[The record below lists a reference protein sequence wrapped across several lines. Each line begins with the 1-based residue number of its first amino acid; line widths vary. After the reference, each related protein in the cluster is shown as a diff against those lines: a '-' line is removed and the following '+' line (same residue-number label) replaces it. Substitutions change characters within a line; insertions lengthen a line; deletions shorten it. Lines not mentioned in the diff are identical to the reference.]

1 MRISTSQFYTQN
13 IELMNNQQS
22 QLSELYQQVA
32 SGNTLL
38 TAADDPLGAAQAVQ
52 LSASS
57 ATLAQYSSNQSSALS
72 SLQLEDKTLS
82 SVTNVLNAV
91 IPSLSGAINGTL
103 SDSDRSALAA
113 QLQGQRD
120 TLLQLANTT
129 DGTGNYLFAGLQSG
143 NQPFTNSPSGGVM
156 FSGDTGQRTVQLSD
170 SVSVAIGD
178 SGARVFTSVP
188 ALGSLSVPASNPSN
202 TGTGTIGVITGGTP
216 GDPTNNHAFTVT
228 FGGTT
233 GAPTYTVTDNATTPP
248 TVGTAQTYTAGSAI
262 SIGSQSMIISGN
274 PAPGDSFTLTPATQ
288 AGGDMIGA
296 LDAAIAALKQ
306 PVGSGAAAG
315 ATLNNALSTALT
327 KMQNAVANVTT
338 VQASVG
344 GREQE
349 VKSMQTITSTN
360 SLQITNSLTDLT
372 QANMPAAITQLL
384 QVQNSLTAAQQAFS
398 KVQGPRRLARLRRR
412 SPLPSPPAPAP
423 RLAAPRPAAGRR
435 APLPAGSPDRRAVCP
450 LPRTRFCRPPSGP
463 AEPRRRMRAAAACQ
477 PPRGFVHSRLIRSR
491 RAGIGRRCV
500 IRPATHHDNPESPRW
515 PIPTSRAG
523 ALPRA
528 APPAWSPPTNGCR
541 GRRWWRWACSTWWRC
556 SAPPCSRRC

>member
-32 SGNTLL
+32 SGSTLL
-38 TAADDPLGAAQAVQ
+38 TAADNPLGAAQAVQ
-52 LSASS
+52 LSATS

-91 IPSLSGAINGTL
+91 VPSLTGAINGTL

-143 NQPFTNSPSGGVM
+143 NQPFTNSPSGGVTY
-156 FSGDTGQRTVQLSD
+156 SGDTGQQTVQISD
-170 SVSVAIGD
+170 SVSVAVGD
-178 SGARVFTSVP
+178 NGVSVFTSVP
-188 ALGSLSVPASNPSN
+188 ALGSLAVPASNPSN

-228 FGGTT
+228 FGGTSA
-233 GAPTYTVTDNATTPP
+233 APTYTVTDNSTTPP
-248 TVGTAQTYTAGSAI
+248 TVGTAQNYTAGSAI

-274 PAPGDSFTLTPATQ
+274 PAPGDTFTLTPATQ

-315 ATLNNALSTALT
+315 ATLNNALTTALT

-349 VKSMQTITSTN
+349 VQSMQTITSTN

-372 QANMPAAITQLL
+372 QADMPAAITQLL
-384 QVQNSLTAAQQAFS
+384 QVQNSLTAAQEAFS
-398 KVQGPRRLARLRRR
+398 KVQGLSLFQY
-412 SPLPSPPAPAP
+412 L
-423 RLAAPRPAAGRR
+423 
-435 APLPAGSPDRRAVCP
+435 
-450 LPRTRFCRPPSGP
+450 
-463 AEPRRRMRAAAACQ
+463 
-477 PPRGFVHSRLIRSR
+477 
-491 RAGIGRRCV
+491 
-500 IRPATHHDNPESPRW
+500 N
-515 PIPTSRAG
+515 
-523 ALPRA
+523 
-528 APPAWSPPTNGCR
+528 
-541 GRRWWRWACSTWWRC
+541 
-556 SAPPCSRRC
+556 

>member
-228 FGGTT
+228 FGSTT
-233 GAPTYTVTDNATTPP
+233 GAPTYMVTDNATTPP

-398 KVQGPRRLARLRRR
+398 KVQGLSLFQY
-412 SPLPSPPAPAP
+412 L
-423 RLAAPRPAAGRR
+423 
-435 APLPAGSPDRRAVCP
+435 
-450 LPRTRFCRPPSGP
+450 
-463 AEPRRRMRAAAACQ
+463 
-477 PPRGFVHSRLIRSR
+477 
-491 RAGIGRRCV
+491 
-500 IRPATHHDNPESPRW
+500 N
-515 PIPTSRAG
+515 
-523 ALPRA
+523 
-528 APPAWSPPTNGCR
+528 
-541 GRRWWRWACSTWWRC
+541 
-556 SAPPCSRRC
+556 